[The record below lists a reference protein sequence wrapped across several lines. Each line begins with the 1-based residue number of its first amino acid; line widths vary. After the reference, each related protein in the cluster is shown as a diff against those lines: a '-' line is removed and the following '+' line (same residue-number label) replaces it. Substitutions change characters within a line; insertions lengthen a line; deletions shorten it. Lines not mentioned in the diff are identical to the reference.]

1 MGVKEGLQVDLKNAI
16 RSGDSDRVSVIRL
29 LRNAIQ
35 YLEKS
40 QGKPLNDEDVLLL
53 VARQA
58 NQCRESI
65 DAFLSG
71 NRHDLADKE
80 KLELA
85 ILETYLPPQM
95 TRDQLT
101 ELARQ
106 SVAEVEAT
114 DPSQKGKVMA
124 RLMPQIKGKADGA
137 LANQLVTDILS
148 GNI

>member
-1 MGVKEGLQVDLKNAI
+1 MGVKEGLQVDLKDAI
-16 RSGDSDRVSVIRL
+16 RSGDSARVSIIRL
-29 LRNAIQ
+29 IRNSIQ
-35 YLEKS
+35 YAEKS
-40 QGKPLNDEDVLLL
+40 QGKSLNDEDVLML

-65 DAFLSG
+65 EAFVAG

-80 KLELA
+80 HLELS
-85 ILETYLPPQM
+85 ILETYLPLQM

-106 SVAEVEAT
+106 SVAEVQAT
-114 DPSQKGKVMA
+114 DPSEKGKVMA

-137 LANQLVTDILS
+137 LANELVTAILS

>member
-1 MGVKEGLQVDLKNAI
+1 M
-16 RSGDSDRVSVIRL
+16 
-29 LRNAIQ
+29 
-35 YLEKS
+35 
-40 QGKPLNDEDVLLL
+40 L

-65 DAFLSG
+65 EAFVAG

-80 KLELA
+80 HLELS
-85 ILETYLPPQM
+85 ILETYLPLQM

-106 SVAEVEAT
+106 SVAEVQAT
-114 DPSQKGKVMA
+114 DPSEKGKVMA

-137 LANQLVTDILS
+137 LANELVTAILS